1 MLPVG
6 IMHNIKK
13 MSYEKILLFILFSTW
28 SAGAF
33 AQKNPVIS
41 GHIKDGNETITGA
54 SILLKGTKTGATSN
68 QQGYYEF
75 TNIKPGTY
83 TLVISHL
90 GYLKESKSVTLNE
103 NQSIVLNFS
112 LKKDQQQ
119 LNNVSIHGKTKTQEA
134 KESGFTVN
142 AIDTKKFANTTAD
155 LNQILNRSTGV
166 RIREQGGL
174 GSDFKFSINGLSG
187 KQVKFFID
195 GIPMEVMGGAM
206 SLNNIPVNLADR
218 LEVYKGV
225 VPVQLGADA
234 MGGAVNVITNQKVSN
249 YLDVSH
255 SYGSFN
261 THRSALTGQLVDKKT
276 GIIVKASG
284 FLNASKNNYKMKGVD
299 VLAGGPQPGYY
310 ISEEELFGKEYAI
323 GDVKRFHDNYFSAL
337 AQLEAGIT
345 NKKWADVLFIGAGYN
360 EAHQD
365 LQTGFDQKTV
375 YGNVTRTSYAKSATM
390 RYKKDNLFTE
400 GLSLSAFASRSAD
413 TYRTTDTLFA
423 KYIWDGSWYDSGY
436 TEMGNGIK
444 TIGVIKRPRTYAMA
458 NMSYVISPNHSLN
471 LNYTMDHLKNE
482 NYNAAYEKKDSLPGK
497 INKQIMGLA
506 YQQDLLDGKL
516 VNTVFAKYYHLGL
529 NRAKY
534 INRVYTAQDTTSS
547 NWGYG
552 VASRYKI
559 TSGLGIKAS
568 YEHAYRLQEAEE
580 VFGDGLNLQGNPDLK
595 PENSDNINVGAF
607 YGFQINKNS
616 FFIEASG
623 FYRNAKDFIF
633 PVPDVRSNLLK
644 NENQSSV
651 RITGFESE
659 FRYNYD
665 QLLAV
670 TVNMTYQN
678 AINTTKT
685 GQTAS
690 YFVEGTYNNKIP
702 NQPWLFGN
710 ADFTIGKN
718 DVLGKNT
725 RLQFNWFTQY
735 INWFYLTWESKG
747 NPNGKSDIPTQFVQ
761 NAALSYSVQ
770 NGKYNISAECRNLT
784 DQLTY
789 DNFRLQKPGRSFS
802 VKFRYFIQ

>member
-1 MLPVG
+1 
-6 IMHNIKK
+6 
-13 MSYEKILLFILFSTW
+13 MSYGKFLFLFLFSA
-28 SAGAF
+28 SSFGAF
-33 AQKNPVIS
+33 AQNSTVIS
-41 GHIKDGNETITGA
+41 GYIKDGNEIITGA
-54 SILLKGTKTGATSN
+54 SVMVKGTKTGVTSN
-68 QQGYYEF
+68 GKGYYEI

-83 TLVISHL
+83 TLVVSYL
-90 GYLKESKSVTLNE
+90 GYLKEAKSVTLSNDQKL
-103 NQSIVLNFS
+103 NLNFS

-119 LNNVSIHGKTKTQEA
+119 LHNVNIHGKTKNQEV
-134 KESGFTVN
+134 KESGFAVN

-195 GIPMEVMGGAM
+195 GIPMEVMGSAM

-234 MGGAVNVITNQKVSN
+234 MGGAVNVVTNQKASN

-261 THRSALTGQLVDKKT
+261 TNRSALTAQVVDKKT
-276 GIIVKASG
+276 GVIVKASG
-284 FLNASKNNYKMKGVD
+284 FLNASDNNYKMKGVD
-299 VLAGGPQPGYY
+299 VLNAGRRENPFIP
-310 ISEEELFGKEYAI
+310 EEELNGMEYAQA
-323 GDVKRFHDNYFSAL
+323 DVKRFHDQYFSAL

-345 NKKWADVLFIGAGYN
+345 NKKWADVLFIGGGYN
-360 EAHQD
+360 ESHQD

-375 YGNVTRTSYAKSATM
+375 YGTVERNSYAKSATI
-390 RYKKDNLFTE
+390 RYKKDNLFTK
-400 GLSLSAFASRSAD
+400 GLNLSAFAARSSD
-413 TYRTTDTLFA
+413 TYRTLDTLFG
-423 KYIWDGSWYDSGY
+423 KYDWSGNWYESGR
-436 TEMGNGIK
+436 TEMGNGVKNIS
-444 TIGVIKRPRTYAMA
+444 VIKRPRTYAMA
-458 NMSYVISPNHSLN
+458 NMSYVINPGHALN
-471 LNYTMDHLKNE
+471 LNYTLDHLKN
-482 NYNAAYEKKDSLPGK
+482 NSYNALLSSTDSMPGK
-497 INKQIMGLA
+497 INKQIVGLA
-506 YQQDLLDGKL
+506 YQQDLLEGKL
-516 VNTVFAKYYHLGL
+516 VNTIFAKYYNLGL

-534 INRVYTAQDTTSS
+534 VNRVLTSQDTTAA
-547 NWGYG
+547 NIGYG
-552 VASRYKI
+552 IASRYKFS
-559 TSGLGIKAS
+559 SGLGIKAS
-568 YEHAYRLQEAEE
+568 YEHAYRLQEVEE

-595 PENSDNINVGAF
+595 PESSDNINLGAF
-607 YGFQINKNS
+607 YSFQIDKNS

-651 RITGFESE
+651 RISGFESE
-659 FRYNYD
+659 VRYNYD
-665 QLLAV
+665 QLLSV
-670 TVNMTYQN
+670 TLNMTYQN

-685 GQTAS
+685 GQTES
-690 YFVEGTYNNKIP
+690 YYVEGTYNNKIP

-718 DVLGKNT
+718 DVFGKNT
-725 RLQFNWFTQY
+725 RMQFNWYTQY

-789 DNFRLQKPGRSFS
+789 DNFKLQKPGRSFS